1 MENTAYP
8 IPLEFI
14 RFLNQVLDLPIREQD
29 KKKKLDGAIRDINL
43 IQKEFDESLDYF
55 IVQPIKKEI
64 SNSIANLLEYH
75 FRKIMEDYLQ
85 HIVKKIPVDGLSREE
100 IMRVL
105 SSFIAKRC
113 FDFLNSLPEE
123 FRLSK
128 QDIISLFN
136 KDKFS
141 MPFILN
147 KMDENLDWVAY
158 CLYLSHEDKEKIR
171 RYNSGEYIPSVQAI
185 NLLLNVKDLNKTW
198 LNKMKLWLIIARAR
212 DVLRRYGIRFDNFD
226 ITSDQDISIFDKKII
241 LLQQNSIQ
249 KIVPNFILRNYEF
262 LYNVLIGNSNSDKD
276 KIQERLEESY
286 NYLQECELLC
296 KMNYHWDRFYARFY
310 LFSGEIDK
318 AIEYY
323 EKSFKNALFRGGESL
338 KYIIQDSLIA
348 VSYREKVC
356 GKSERKFLAHL
367 KHAMILF
374 DIEPLSVEEKPEKIN
389 HKGLIKD
396 WEVDTWARQFHL
408 YFGKERWF
416 DGVNYQEIS
425 PKMLSLVPN
434 ELERYKP
441 DYKKVNQVL
450 KIKDCHGYK
459 FKELPQLVWF
469 SLRGNNDA
477 VKRLL
482 ESGAD
487 VNLLSSSEESA
498 LSIALYS
505 MAYDEYN
512 RENPE
517 LINMLINIPHKED
530 VINKKWSKKGHFPLY
545 LAVATGKSE
554 YVRKILEMGAN
565 VDEWHSVNQESSLML
580 AMKMI
585 QEYKDPEKLADL
597 FVKNPL
603 HQSDQKFVDDYRR
616 RNYGINNDVGY
627 RTYEQRFELAKLLLL
642 SYKERLDRN
651 SSLEELYSIV
661 KLLLEYGANPN
672 FEYDIRSMKGYTPL
686 MLSVEYNDRRLFDLF
701 IKFGGDILK
710 PVFYQI
716 EDRLYYCKDIKEHWR
731 SNEIPL

>member
-64 SNSIANLLEYH
+64 SSSIANLLESH

-100 IMRVL
+100 IMSVL
-105 SSFIAKRC
+105 SSFIANRC
-113 FDFLNSLPEE
+113 FDILNSLPEE
-123 FRLSK
+123 FRLPK

-136 KDKFS
+136 KDKLS
-141 MPFILN
+141 VPFILK
-147 KMDENLDWVAY
+147 KMDEDWVAY
-158 CLYLSHEDKEKIR
+158 YNFLNHEEKEKFR
-171 RYNSGEYIPSVQAI
+171 RYNSGEYLPSFQAI
-185 NLLLNVKDLNKTW
+185 KLLFNVKELNRSW
-198 LNKMKLWLIIARAR
+198 LNKMKFWLIIARGI
-212 DVLRRYGIRFDNFD
+212 DFLRRDGIRFDNFD

-262 LYNVLIGNSNSDKD
+262 LYNVLIDNSNSDKD

-286 NYLQECELLC
+286 NYLQECNLLH

-310 LFSGEIDK
+310 LFSGELDK
-318 AIEYY
+318 AIEHYK
-323 EKSFKNALFRGGESL
+323 KSFENALFRGGESL

-348 VSYREKVC
+348 TSYREKAY
-356 GKSERKFLAHL
+356 GKADRKFLAHL
-367 KHAMILF
+367 KHTMILF
-374 DIEPLSVEEKPEKIN
+374 DIEPPSVEEKPEKIN

-425 PKMLSLVPN
+425 PRMLSLDPN

-441 DYKKVNQVL
+441 NYKKVNQVL
-450 KIKDCHGYK
+450 KIKDFYGYK
-459 FKELPQLVWF
+459 FKEIPQLVWF

-487 VNLLSSSEESA
+487 VNLLSSFEESA
-498 LSIALYS
+498 LSIALHT
-505 MAYDEYN
+505 MVYDEHIP
-512 RENPE
+512 ENPE
-517 LINMLINIPHKED
+517 LINMLINVPHKED
-530 VINKKWSKKGHFPLY
+530 VINRKWSKKGHFPLY
-545 LAVATGKSE
+545 LAVATGKLE
-554 YVRKILEMGAN
+554 YVKKILEMGAK

-580 AMKMI
+580 VIKMI
-585 QEYKDPEKLADL
+585 QEYKDPEKQADL
-597 FVKNPL
+597 LAKNPL
-603 HQSDQKFVDDYRR
+603 HPSDQKFVDDYRR
-616 RNYGINNDVGY
+616 RNYGINHDVGY
-627 RTYEQRFELAKLLLL
+627 RTYEQRFELGKLLLL

-686 MLSVEYNDRRLFDLF
+686 MLSVEYNDRRLFDLLV
-701 IKFGGDILK
+701 KFGGDISK
-710 PVFYQI
+710 PVFGH
-716 EDRLYYCKDIKEHWR
+716 DKRLYYCRHIKERWR
-731 SNEIPL
+731 SDEIPL

>member
-1 MENTAYP
+1 MM
-8 IPLEFI
+8 F
-14 RFLNQVLDLPIREQD
+14 
-29 KKKKLDGAIRDINL
+29 
-43 IQKEFDESLDYF
+43 
-55 IVQPIKKEI
+55 
-64 SNSIANLLEYH
+64 
-75 FRKIMEDYLQ
+75 
-85 HIVKKIPVDGLSREE
+85 
-100 IMRVL
+100 
-105 SSFIAKRC
+105 
-113 FDFLNSLPEE
+113 
-123 FRLSK
+123 
-128 QDIISLFN
+128 
-136 KDKFS
+136 
-141 MPFILN
+141 
-147 KMDENLDWVAY
+147 
-158 CLYLSHEDKEKIR
+158 
-171 RYNSGEYIPSVQAI
+171 
-185 NLLLNVKDLNKTW
+185 W
-198 LNKMKLWLIIARAR
+198 LVIARAM
-212 DVLRRYGIRFDNFD
+212 DVLKNESMLFNDFELDFY
-226 ITSDQDISIFDKKII
+226 QDVEIFDKRIV
-241 LLQQNSIQ
+241 LLQQNGIQ
-249 KIVPNFILRNYEF
+249 KVTPYFILDNYKL
-262 LYNVLIGNSNSDKD
+262 LYGSLIGNLKAENSQVKS
-276 KIQERLEESY
+276 KIDESY
-286 NYLQECELLC
+286 HYLENENLLEI
-296 KMNYHWDRFYARFY
+296 MSYHWDRFYARFY
-310 LFSGEIDK
+310 LFSGELDK
-318 AIEYY
+318 AIEHYK
-323 EKSFKNALFRGGESL
+323 KSFENALFRGGEYL
-338 KYIIQDSLIA
+338 KDIIQDSLVA
-348 VSYREKVC
+348 TSYREKVC

-374 DIEPLSVEEKPEKIN
+374 DIEPPSVEEKPEKIN

-425 PKMLSLVPN
+425 PRMLSLYPN

-450 KIKDCHGYK
+450 KIKDCQGYK

-482 ESGAD
+482 ESEAD

-498 LSIALYS
+498 LSIALHT
-505 MAYDEYN
+505 MAYDEHIP
-512 RENPE
+512 ENPE

-661 KLLLEYGANPN
+661 KLLLEYGANTN
-672 FEYDIRSMKGYTPL
+672 FEYDIRDMKGYTPL

-710 PVFYQI
+710 PVFSQI
-716 EDRLYYCKDIKEHWR
+716 EGRLYYCKDIKERWR